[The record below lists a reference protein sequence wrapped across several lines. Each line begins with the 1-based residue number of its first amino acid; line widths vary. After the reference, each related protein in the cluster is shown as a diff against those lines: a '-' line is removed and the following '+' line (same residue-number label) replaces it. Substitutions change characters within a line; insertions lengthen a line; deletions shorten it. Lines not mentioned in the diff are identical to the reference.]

1 MLAMSLLI
9 MLPMVITFFFAQR
22 LFIQGVVVSGI
33 KG

>member
-1 MLAMSLLI
+1 MAASLL
-9 MLPMVITFFFAQR
+9 MVLPPVLIFFFAQR